1 MVNFTLL
8 LQSNVSSLTLDTGFA
23 QQYIYF
29 FLFSFSFL
37 FLSFSFYTYNDF
49 IGRTTERASV
59 AREIVHRTETLCVSL
74 FLAGVLLVTC
84 CVFGFF
90 KGEDRAQLMV
100 RILSGSETRLN
111 RGHVQP

>member
-1 MVNFTLL
+1 MNFTLL

-29 FLFSFSFL
+29 FLFSFFFFL
-37 FLSFSFYTYNDF
+37 FTYNDF

-59 AREIVHRTETLCVSL
+59 EREIVHRTETLCVSL

-90 KGEDRAQLMV
+90 KGEDRAQMA